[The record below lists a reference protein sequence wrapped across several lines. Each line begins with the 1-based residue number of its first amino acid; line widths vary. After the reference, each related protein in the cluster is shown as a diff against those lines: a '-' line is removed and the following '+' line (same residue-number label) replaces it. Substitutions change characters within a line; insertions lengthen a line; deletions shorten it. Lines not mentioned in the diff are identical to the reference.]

1 MKNHFSLSAILIGQ
15 GMADVYMESDFSG
28 FTDSTQNYH
37 CYRTKLHCDASMP
50 FLFPLL
56 VDLRRGGKEALAR
69 IFSFVSYGQSHT
81 ELSYPSLDPCEQNRT
96 K

>member
-1 MKNHFSLSAILIGQ
+1 
-15 GMADVYMESDFSG
+15 MADVSMDSDLSG

-56 VDLRRGGKEALAR
+56 IDFRRGGKEALTR
-69 IFSFVSYGQSHT
+69 IFSFVSYGQTHK
-81 ELSYPSLDPCEQNRT
+81 ELSCPSLDPCEQNRAQ
-96 K
+96 